1 MVKSGLYYYRIK
13 QVDRDGKY
21 SYSKIIAIKKLKAN
35 DLSIYIY
42 PNPVRDL
49 LKVEIDLSTD
59 EDVIVDVIDANGKVV
74 MHQPFGGRMK
84 AGRSNE
90 LLNTEMLT
98 SGNYVIRIKTSQTV
112 VSKKFTVAK

>member
-35 DLSIYIY
+35 
-42 PNPVRDL
+42 
-49 LKVEIDLSTD
+49 
-59 EDVIVDVIDANGKVV
+59 VIDANGKVV

>member
-1 MVKSGLYYYRIK
+1 
-13 QVDRDGKY
+13 
-21 SYSKIIAIKKLKAN
+21 
-35 DLSIYIY
+35 
-42 PNPVRDL
+42 
-49 LKVEIDLSTD
+49 
-59 EDVIVDVIDANGKVV
+59 
-74 MHQPFGGRMK
+74 MK